1 MEGRA
6 GIEPATS
13 EVSARRRAPCP
24 FAAVQPYPQRESN
37 PRRRCERA
45 VSWSARR
52 WGPVGTLERPLAA
65 PPGIE
70 PGSPGPKTGVL
81 PLDDGA
87 LAPEGSALRNQVR
100 ERLRGVGRNEV
111 ADSGELFEMLLVLKF
126 GADHVG
132 PSFLMF

>member
-1 MEGRA
+1 MGACRDA
-6 GIEPATS
+6 GTS
-13 EVSARRRAPCP
+13 P
-24 FAAVQPYPQRESN
+24 
-37 PRRRCERA
+37 
-45 VSWSARR
+45 
-52 WGPVGTLERPLAA
+52 AA

-70 PGSPGPKTGVL
+70 PGSPGPKPGVL

-87 LAPEGSALRNQVR
+87 LARKGSALRDQVR

-132 PSFLMF
+132 PSSLMF